1 MFCST
6 ENRITV
12 WLFQIV
18 NPFASN
24 EQHLRQLFIYLFFFR
39 SNRPE
44 VFCKKGALRNFI
56 KFTGKHLCQ
65 SLIFNKVLLKMR
77 LWHRCF
83 PMNFVKFL
91 RTPFFIEHLWWLL
104 LFVIGPFCITH
115 SICFNNVKTKLLLI
129 EQFFMEMLVLSN
141 KKQYSNFSE
150 NFFQSWIIE
159 NVQNF
164 QLLSHKNIPNSKAE
178 CYFKNP

>member
-18 NPFASN
+18 NLFASN

-104 LFVIGPFCITH
+104 LFFFFFFLIDCDFIIFVLLTYFRALILNLPWNNAAKYWGEKFVINICLFYH
-115 SICFNNVKTKLLLI
+115 SATPQK
-129 EQFFMEMLVLSN
+129 
-141 KKQYSNFSE
+141 Y
-150 NFFQSWIIE
+150 SWIFRYLTWKE
-159 NVQNF
+159 V
-164 QLLSHKNIPNSKAE
+164 NS
-178 CYFKNP
+178 CPL

>member
-1 MFCST
+1 MMEVFGKMFCST

-24 EQHLRQLFIYLFFFR
+24 EQHFRQLFIYLFFFR

-91 RTPFFIEHLWWLL
+91 RTPFLQNTSGRLLLTQSYVVFIQAILSKAILPVLPILLSLLSLWWFFKFRSPDCWKMHFWHSFLT
-104 LFVIGPFCITH
+104 VQIGDQ
-115 SICFNNVKTKLLLI
+115 KG
-129 EQFFMEMLVLSN
+129 E
-141 KKQYSNFSE
+141 
-150 NFFQSWIIE
+150 
-159 NVQNF
+159 
-164 QLLSHKNIPNSKAE
+164 
-178 CYFKNP
+178 